1 MAKAKEKAEKAA
13 VKAAIVADAA
23 TPKKKAKKV
32 SAAPAPAAPPA
43 PDLLSQTVLLC
54 QAQRWR
60 EAASICRRVLDR
72 AKRAEK
78 YARIQEILYE
88 DQPYTWLYW
97 RNSFYGFS
105 KDLRGYVFSPR
116 GPFHYSPGFGSLW
129 MPRE

>member
-72 AKRAEK
+72 ARNDGNVELEQSLTGALSKIEYSLRRQMAAAAVAESRRLL
-78 YARIQEILYE
+78 AEEFLL
-88 DQPYTWLYW
+88 DVA
-97 RNSFYGFS
+97 S
-105 KDLRGYVFSPR
+105 
-116 GPFHYSPGFGSLW
+116 
-129 MPRE
+129 